1 MNALAQWLGMPGEP
15 GAPRDYDNEANRAG
29 FWDTVRQMSAIAIA
43 AGAKQSDAS
52 RAQILGQLANVS
64 GPSAGATRYA
74 QANLQNMAA
83 QRQREQFAAD
93 QNFSKGL
100 DTMAG
105 LNDQQKAIL
114 RAMGPGA
121 REAYAAHGMNTAFED
136 PTQKM
141 LRLAQMSNLS
151 SQAELHKMQVEQA
164 KRDLATQQRF
174 LENNGLGTP
183 AGSPPAAVGM
193 PGGASVPAPATAGG
207 VSPISASPVAPQGVA
222 MPQAM
227 MPQSAAPQ
235 PVRPPAGLSRDDIV
249 QLYGS
254 GMKTSDIMKKHGEL
268 IADSSKPPPGY
279 QWADANR
286 SRLMPIP
293 GGEKEQV
300 AGEIGSRLAQG
311 EVFLANL
318 PQVREAIVMGNLS
331 GPGNTAKLA
340 LGLGAQKELWR
351 QIDQGMEAIVRL
363 NTGAG
368 QNGQEMIK
376 AAQQYEPSALDSK
389 ETLMSKLN
397 GLEAVLKQSMERVYQ
412 GRGGRESRPLPNPTE
427 FVFDENKRAAAR
439 VNAPRQGQTAPQANG
454 MRPGTVMDGHV
465 YLGGNPADQRS
476 WQPISQGYSR

>member
-1 MNALAQWLGMPGEP
+1 MNALANWLGITDQN
-15 GAPRDYDNEANRAG
+15 APRDYDSEANRAG
-29 FWDTVRQMSAIAIA
+29 FWDTVRQMSALAIA

-64 GPSAGATRYA
+64 SPTAGATRYA
-74 QANLQNMAA
+74 QANMQNMAA
-83 QRQREQFAAD
+83 QRQREQYAAD

-141 LRLAQMSNLS
+141 LRMAQMQNLT

-174 LENNGLGTP
+174 LEGNGLGAS
-183 AGSPPAAVGM
+183 AGTPPAAGGM
-193 PGGASVPAPATAGG
+193 PGGMSVAAPATAGG
-207 VSPISASPVAPQGVA
+207 APPTSASPVAPQGVA
-222 MPQAM
+222 MPQG
-227 MPQSAAPQ
+227 AAPQ
-235 PVRPPAGLSRDDIV
+235 GARPPVGLSRDDIV

-254 GMKTSDIMKKHGEL
+254 GMKTGDIMKKHAEL
-268 IADSSKPPPGY
+268 IADQTKPPPGY

-311 EVFLANL
+311 EVFLSNL
-318 PQVREAIVMGNLS
+318 PQIREAIGVGNLS
-331 GPGNTAKLA
+331 GVGNSAKLA

-368 QNGQEMIK
+368 QNGAEMIK

-389 ETLMSKLN
+389 ETLLSKLN

-439 VNAPRQGQTAPQANG
+439 VNAPRQEQAAPQANS

-465 YLGGNPADQRS
+465 YLGGNPADQSS
-476 WQPISQGYSR
+476 WRPISEGYAR